1 MTDCIFC
8 KIVEGKIP
16 SKKVFENEHVLAF
29 HDIQPA
35 APVHVLIIP
44 KIHIHDHNAW
54 ETEHTAVLTELMLAA
69 KEVAK
74 LTGVEQSGYRLLNNC
89 GADAGQVV
97 FHWHLHL
104 MGGEGLGPLNSK

>member
-8 KIVEGKIP
+8 KIIDGKIP
-16 SKKVFENEHVLAF
+16 CKKVYENDHVLAF

-44 KIHIHDHNAW
+44 KLHIHDHHAW
-54 ETEHTAVLTELMLAA
+54 QPEHANVLSELMIAA
-69 KEVAK
+69 KEVAEI
-74 LTGVEQSGYRLLNNC
+74 TGVQVSGYRLLNNC
-89 GADAGQVV
+89 GPDAGQVV

-104 MGGEGLGPLNSK
+104 LGGESLGPLNAK